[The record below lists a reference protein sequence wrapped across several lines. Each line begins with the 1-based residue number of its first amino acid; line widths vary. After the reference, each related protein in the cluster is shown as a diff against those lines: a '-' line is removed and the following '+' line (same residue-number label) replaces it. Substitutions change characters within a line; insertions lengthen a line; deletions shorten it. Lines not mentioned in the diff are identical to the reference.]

1 MAEDLIRYDILVQDA
16 LRGVL
21 RKVLSEIAHTGLP
34 GDHHFFITFSTR
46 SPGVR
51 LSSRLMARYAENM
64 TVVLQHQYWDLAVTE
79 NAFEVSLS
87 FGGVRERLH
96 VPFSAVKEFRDPS
109 APFHVQFEPQGPLE
123 GAADQPES
131 NEPKLPAPATEAPA
145 AQADKPGEKEKAK
158 DGAAEGTAEVVRL
171 DAFRKKN

>member
-34 GDHHFFITFSTR
+34 GDHHFFITFATR

-51 LSSRLMARYAENM
+51 LSSRLMARYAEDM
-64 TVVLQHQYWDLAVTE
+64 TIVLQHQYWDLSVTDTT
-79 NAFEVSLS
+79 FEVSLS
-87 FGGVRERLH
+87 FGGTRERLH

-109 APFHVQFEPQGPLE
+109 APFHVQFEPAVA
-123 GAADQPES
+123 AADADLPES
-131 NEPKLPAPATEAPA
+131 NEPKLPAAEAEVA
-145 AQADKPGEKEKAK
+145 AAKPVAVDKPKEATTG
-158 DGAAEGTAEVVRL
+158 DGSAEVVRL
-171 DAFRKKN
+171 DSFRKKN

>member
-34 GDHHFFITFSTR
+34 GDHHFFITFATR

-51 LSSRLMARYAENM
+51 LSSRLMARYAEDM
-64 TVVLQHQYWDLAVTE
+64 TIVLQHQYWDLTVTE
-79 NAFEVSLS
+79 SAFEVSLS
-87 FGGVRERLH
+87 FGGTRERLH

-109 APFHVQFEPQGPLE
+109 APFHVQFEPAAGAPE
-123 GAADQPES
+123 AAADQPDS
-131 NEPKLPAPATEAPA
+131 NEPKLPAPQAESTQA
-145 AQADKPGEKEKAK
+145 AAEKAK
-158 DGAAEGTAEVVRL
+158 EPAGAEGSAEVVRL